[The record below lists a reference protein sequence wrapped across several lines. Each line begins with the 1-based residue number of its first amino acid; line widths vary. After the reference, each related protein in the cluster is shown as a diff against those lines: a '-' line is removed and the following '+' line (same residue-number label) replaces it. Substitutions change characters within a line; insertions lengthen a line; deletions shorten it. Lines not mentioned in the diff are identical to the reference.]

1 MQANTHHNKIT
12 IVVDGTSGSGKGT
25 LSKALAKQLNF
36 AYLDTGLLYR
46 FLGWF
51 AINNNL
57 FINKQITNI
66 APILQQSLKIN
77 FAEVNVK
84 QLSNNNVAEAASAI
98 AQHTQIRQNLLQ
110 FQHNF
115 AINPILNGTYVGGS
129 VLDGR
134 DLGSV
139 VFPNANVK
147 FFVNANL
154 QVRAQRRFK
163 DLYGSMPILPQDS
176 IKFNNLYNSLKNR
189 DHQDT
194 TRKNAPLIQTADAIF
209 IDNSSN
215 SVEYTVT
222 QMLNYVKQTCN
233 IC

>member
-1 MQANTHHNKIT
+1 MQANLNHNKIT

-57 FINKQITNI
+57 FVNQQITDIN
-66 APILQQSLKIN
+66 PILQQSLKID
-77 FAEVNVK
+77 FTRVNIK
-84 QLSNNNVAEAASAI
+84 QLGNNNIAEAASAI

-115 AINPILNGTYVGGS
+115 ALSPTLNGTAVNGS

-163 DLYGSMPILPQDS
+163 DLYGNIPILPQDS
-176 IKFNNLYNSLKNR
+176 TKFNNLYNSLQNR

-194 TRKNAPLIQTADAIF
+194 TRKNAPLVQTADAIF

-222 QMLNYVKQTCN
+222 QMLNYVKQKCN
-233 IC
+233 VL